1 MHGDGSVG
9 FTAVD
14 DFSLQIL
21 EQGDEA
27 DCELLP
33 PPQTTTAAATTPACR
48 EGDLK
53 CQVKQE
59 LEKTSN

>member
-27 DCELLP
+27 DCDLLP
-33 PPQTTTAAATTPACR
+33 PPLTTTAADTTQACR

-53 CQVKQE
+53 CQV
-59 LEKTSN
+59 SRS